1 MKQEQLL
8 QAVGGNGKQ
17 RMQRNFEP
25 ACRQVKPHG
34 FTLIEL
40 LVVIAIIAILAAMLM
55 PALNSAKETS
65 RNSSCV
71 GNLRSLGQASAIYH
85 TDNKSY
91 IGIWTWGNSASCG
104 GKDWDETLLLTIN
117 VPKMKY
123 YPHTRVTSLERGNM
137 TCPTLT
143 LPAFSEE
150 ANKWQTSLA
159 NSYQLNSSL
168 TGNPVDKMSIPSY
181 RFLLGEG
188 DIGYT
193 RLRVHYSSPASLG
206 ERFFRNRHNK
216 GKHGNVTYCDGHVGS
231 VDTWKVSYADNYQSK
246 RQINPYGYR

>member
-1 MKQEQLL
+1 MKQERLL

-17 RMQRNFEP
+17 RMQRIFEP
-25 ACRQVKPHG
+25 ARGQVKPHG

-123 YPHTRVTSLERGNM
+123 YR
-137 TCPTLT
+137 
-143 LPAFSEE
+143 
-150 ANKWQTSLA
+150 
-159 NSYQLNSSL
+159 
-168 TGNPVDKMSIPSY
+168 IPGVPSWK
-181 RFLLGEG
+181 GE
-188 DIGYT
+188 I
-193 RLRVHYSSPASLG
+193 
-206 ERFFRNRHNK
+206 
-216 GKHGNVTYCDGHVGS
+216 
-231 VDTWKVSYADNYQSK
+231 
-246 RQINPYGYR
+246 